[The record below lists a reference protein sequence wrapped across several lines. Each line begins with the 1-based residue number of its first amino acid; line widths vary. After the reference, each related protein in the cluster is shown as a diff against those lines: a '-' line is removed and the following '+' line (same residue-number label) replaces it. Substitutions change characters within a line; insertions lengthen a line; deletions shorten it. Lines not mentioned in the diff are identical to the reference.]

1 MIRRLRV
8 PLLALVVGLAC
19 LAAASARNAA
29 PVRVLFIGN
38 SYTYFHNLPEMF
50 ARLAAAAKRPVET
63 RMVAPGGWRLK
74 DHWEKGA
81 GRQALAEGRWDYVVL
96 QDQSTLGVTLY
107 VEGKARAS
115 SDEVFRPFADR
126 WAVAIKQAGARP
138 AFYLTWA
145 RKASPEDQD
154 TLTHA
159 YMSAARASGA
169 LVAPVGLAWQRVRRQ
184 HPAIE
189 LFEPDG
195 SHPSPTGSYLA
206 ACAFVAALLDQDPTG
221 LPATVTGA
229 PVDLETEQVQA
240 GKTAVLAKLSP
251 EEARALQQ
259 AAWAAWQEVKKNG
272 GYVDAKPL
280 APGLA
285 ALPAPKPVSAAS
297 LAGTW
302 TGTLLMHPSG
312 PIEILAAAREGQ
324 GRMVRPPGFEVGEAR
339 VGRSDRGRRDRRRG
353 TVRRGEIHGPRG
365 TSRAVPRGQRGAGRA
380 ARDGGR
386 RRGRFRRT
394 VPAAGVVASDEAV
407 GARRAFARGPS

>member
-312 PIEILAAAREGQ
+312 PIEISLRLEKVKAGWSGRLDLKSEKPESADLTEVAVTDGEVRFAVAKSTALAGLP
-324 GRMVRPPGFEVGEAR
+324 VRFRGVNVAPGEL
-339 VGRSDRGRRDRRRG
+339 RG
-353 TVRRGEIHGPRG
+353 T
-365 TSRAVPRGQRGAGRA
+365 A
-380 ARDGGR
+380 D
-386 RRGRFRRT
+386 
-394 VPAAGVVASDEAV
+394 AAGGGSDAPFRLL
-407 GARRAFARGPS
+407 GSWRATKR